1 MQTKAYDVIVC
12 GGGPAGIAAAVAAAR
27 NGAKTLLIEKN
38 AFVGG
43 CAASGLPF
51 LNFFNRNRVQV
62 IRGVG
67 EELVQRDD
75 DKPETVLSRLTVY
88 HDQTAPLSAY
98 YEEKGLLH
106 RIDGGKD
113 RDAIYADILNVLGA
127 KA

>member
-67 EELVQRDD
+67 E
-75 DKPETVLSRLTVY
+75 
-88 HDQTAPLSAY
+88 
-98 YEEKGLLH
+98 
-106 RIDGGKD
+106 
-113 RDAIYADILNVLGA
+113 
-127 KA
+127 

>member
-67 EELVQRDD
+67 EELVQRMQAEL
-75 DKPETVLSRLTVY
+75 ETKEY
-88 HDQTAPLSAY
+88 TAQAGVNGQ
-98 YEEKGLLH
+98 KALLRH
-106 RIDGGKD
+106 WRHETAQALEQLNAQHCRYW
-113 RDAIYADILNVLGA
+113 RDWSQSLQ
-127 KA
+127 